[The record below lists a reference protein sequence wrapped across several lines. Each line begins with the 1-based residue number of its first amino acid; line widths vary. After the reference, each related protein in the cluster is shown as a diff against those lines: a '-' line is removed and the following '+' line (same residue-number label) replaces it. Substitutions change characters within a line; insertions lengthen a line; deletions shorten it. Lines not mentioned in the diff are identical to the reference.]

1 MAPFGKSFRVITG
14 WCNDAREARRPSSGR
29 IEPIASSL
37 EAFDLHSEAKTAAP
51 NPAWGPL
58 RRCDR
63 PSLAHDD
70 VALAHDDVWFV
81 SHPSPSRPAVSPFAP
96 APVLFALNAANSGEG
111 GLKDET
117 GLAPGD
123 LQGESLQQ
131 VIQLLTSRSPPLLL
145 GSHWAPRAS

>member
-1 MAPFGKSFRVITG
+1 MAPFGKSVRVITG
-14 WCNDAREARRPSSGR
+14 WCNDAREARCPSSGR

-51 NPAWGPL
+51 PT
-58 RRCDR
+58 RCNR
-63 PSLAHDD
+63 PRFAHHH
-70 VALAHDDVWFV
+70 VGFV
-81 SHPSPSRPAVSPFAP
+81 SHPCTSLPAISPFAP
-96 APVLFALNAANSGEG
+96 APALFALDAANSGEG

-117 GLAPGD
+117 VLAPGD

-131 VIQLLTSRSPPLLL
+131 VVQLLTSRSPPLLL